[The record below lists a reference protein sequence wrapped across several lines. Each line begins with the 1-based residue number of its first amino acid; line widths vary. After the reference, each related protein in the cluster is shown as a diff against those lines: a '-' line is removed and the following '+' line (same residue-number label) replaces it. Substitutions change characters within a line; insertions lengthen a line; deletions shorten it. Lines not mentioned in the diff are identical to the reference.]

1 MKIIVTTIIVS
12 VVLAVLVSTWRANSR
27 YVREQRRRRDQLL
40 EDVRTGKRSWMSIG
54 ATQMF
59 GDWS

>member
-1 MKIIVTTIIVS
+1 MKIIVTTIIVL

>member
-27 YVREQRRRRDQLL
+27 YVREQRRRREQLL